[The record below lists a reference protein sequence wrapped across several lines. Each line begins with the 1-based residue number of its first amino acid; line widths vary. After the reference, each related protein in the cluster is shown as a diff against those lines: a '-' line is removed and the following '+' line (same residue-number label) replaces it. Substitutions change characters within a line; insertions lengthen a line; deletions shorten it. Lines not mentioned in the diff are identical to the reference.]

1 MTSHPNLSIRRFAE
15 EPLFLIAVSGP
26 KTSWVNDSM
35 SAMGQQPSFYLETP
49 GRLESAR
56 SGDSKRKGVPSTPLF
71 GLAWRRNLIV
81 AAFILIDAEAIFFA
95 ERGIVVL
102 ADCTDLDLDR
112 SIVRE

>member
-1 MTSHPNLSIRRFAE
+1 M
-15 EPLFLIAVSGP
+15 SGVINSRP
-26 KTSWVNDSM
+26 
-35 SAMGQQPSFYLETP
+35 
-49 GRLESAR
+49 SAR
-56 SGDSKRKGVPSTPLF
+56 QHSVILTGSLRPETDTKEERGSLRTPLF

-112 SIVRE
+112 SIVGE